1 MKRLYFFLLL
11 NFLFFPSSAQ
21 TWEWSNP
28 KPCGNVMEEIYFTD
42 PSTGYIV
49 GTGGT
54 IMKTFDGGDT
64 WNILNSGTLYD
75 LYDLSFPNANT
86 GYAVGA
92 NGIILKTTDAGT
104 SWINKSNSNDPF
116 YAVNFPTVDTGYTCK
131 TVVDGWGNYGEEMHK
146 TTDGGNTW
154 SKLSISGNPLKVYF
168 MTSDTGFYT
177 GQGMTAGAYS
187 VIRRTTDG
195 GITWNTCWSSSTI
208 QYTEGISFIDRLT
221 GFVVGAAG
229 TILKTTDGGSTWQS
243 MMSGTTNNLFSV
255 FFINALTGFASGDS
269 GIVLK
274 TTNGGVTWT
283 TRTAITDGRFYSVG
297 GSDLNHL
304 FFLGQKALPYKYE
317 SSMYKSVDGG
327 NSYSNMLTGTLHD
340 LKDVCFPASNT
351 GVAVGDSGTIVRTV
365 DGGSSWSVINTG
377 NATGLNAV
385 DFPSSGTGYAAG
397 RSGRILKTIDG
408 GISWSVLTTCTN
420 RQIHGV
426 DFIDDFTG
434 FAVGDSGTII
444 KTENGGNSWTSQASG
459 TLQNLCG
466 VSVAG
471 PSTAYIA
478 ARDAIL
484 KTADG
489 GVTWATIKTCSTF
502 SFYYSIDFVDQNIGY
517 AAGREIIKTTDG
529 GVTWSEYSFG
539 GNDIFYSVR
548 FRDAMTGYA
557 VGMLDSLLFWPGIGI
572 IQQTT
577 DGGATWTDRSM
588 GNNRALH
595 AVCITPDNA
604 GFSCGE
610 FGTILKTTGGVVGIS
625 GNPVSHSIK
634 LFPNP
639 ASDFL
644 TIDCQS
650 AMKGEIAIYNID
662 GRKICTSPVTSKK
675 TVKID
680 IRDLLPGVYCVTII
694 DDQLIR
700 VVEKFIKE

>member
-1 MKRLYFFLLL
+1 MKSLYFFLFL
-11 NFLFFPSSAQ
+11 NFIFFSVSAQ

-28 KPCGNVMEEIYFTD
+28 KPCGNVMEGIYFTD

-49 GTGGT
+49 GTGGI
-54 IMKTFDGGDT
+54 IMKTYDGGDS

-92 NGIILKTTDAGT
+92 NGIILKTTDAGNR
-104 SWINKSNSNDPF
+104 WVVKQELNDLF
-116 YAVNFPTVDTGYTCK
+116 YSVNFPAVDTGYACK
-131 TVVDGWGNYGEEMHK
+131 WVTGWWGNAWHEIHK

-154 SKLSISGNPLKVYF
+154 NKLSDSGCPQKIDFL
-168 MTSDTGFYT
+168 TSDIGIYT
-177 GQGMTAGAYS
+177 GQGIYTS
-187 VIRRTTDG
+187 VYGIIKRTTDG
-195 GITWNTCWSSSTI
+195 GITWDTCWSSSTI
-208 QYTEGISFIDRLT
+208 QFTKGISFIDRLT
-221 GFVVGAAG
+221 GFVLGSGG
-229 TILKTTDGGSTWQS
+229 TILKTTDGGTTWQP

-255 FFINALTGFASGDS
+255 FFINPLTGFASGDS

-283 TRTAITDGRFYSVG
+283 SRTVLSDGRFYSIG
-297 GSDLNHL
+297 GPDANHI
-304 FFLGQKALPYKYE
+304 FFAGQRTAINKYE
-317 SSMYKSVDGG
+317 SRIYRTSDGG
-327 NSYSNMLTGTLHD
+327 ITFSNMLTGTLHD
-340 LKDVCFPASNT
+340 LNAVCFPASNT
-351 GVAVGDSGTIVRTV
+351 GVAVGDSGTMVRTA
-365 DGGSSWSVINTG
+365 DGGISWSIISTG
-377 NATGLNAV
+377 DSVCLNAV
-385 DFPSSGTGYAAG
+385 DFPSPGTGYAAG
-397 RSGRILKTIDG
+397 GSGRILKTNDG
-408 GISWSVLTTCTN
+408 GISWGVLTTCTN
-420 RQIHGV
+420 QQIHGV

-459 TLQNLCG
+459 TLQNLYG
-466 VSVAG
+466 VSAAG

-478 ARDAIL
+478 AKGAIL

-489 GVTWATIKTCSTF
+489 GVTWSTIKTCSTF
-502 SFYYSIDFVDQNIGY
+502 SFYSSIDFIDQNIGY

-539 GNDIFYSVR
+539 RNDIFYSVR

-577 DGGATWTDRSM
+577 DGGVTWTDHSM

-604 GFSCGE
+604 GFACGE
-610 FGTILKTTGGVVGIS
+610 FGTILKTTDGAVGIS

-639 ASDFL
+639 ASGFL

-662 GRKICTSPVTSKK
+662 GRKICTSPVTGKK
-675 TVKID
+675 IATIEISSLV
-680 IRDLLPGVYCVTII
+680 PGVYCVTIT
-694 DDQLIR
+694 DDQQIR